1 MKLVK
6 GCCAT
11 LLAFALIAPAAQA
24 AWPKP
29 PKPPRDTTPPTV
41 PTGLRVVAATDDSV
55 TVRWNA
61 STDNS
66 GRILRYQVNGIY
78 HEGNST
84 QKTITGLVPN
94 YTLTVRVVAV
104 DPTENESAPSAPL
117 MATTAPD
124 VIAPTTPGNLRL
136 TATISPSS
144 ISLTWDR
151 STDRWAF
158 TYEIL
163 MNGEL
168 FARASSTSTRLRH
181 IPRNS
186 TNTFTVRARDTA
198 GNVSGVSN
206 AIVVTQPPSDDGT
219 APTAPTNL
227 TAEDLDDFC
236 GSVILRWGQ
245 STDNADP
252 QSAIEYEIYR
262 NGVFFLLA
270 TGTGIKGI
278 YAGEGLATWTLVAVD
293 RSGNSSPA
301 SNPVTTNVF
310 TDQSQC

>member
-6 GCCAT
+6 VGCAT
-11 LLAFALIAPAAQA
+11 LLAFALITPTANAQ
-24 AWPKP
+24 WWKPK
-29 PKPPRDTTPPTV
+29 PRDTTPPTV
-41 PTGLRVVAATDDSV
+41 PTNLHVVARTDDSV

-144 ISLTWDR
+144 ISLAWDR

-158 TYEIL
+158 RYEIL
-163 MNGEL
+163 RNGEL
-168 FARASSTSTRLRH
+168 FADASSTTTRLRH